1 MMRISVKNM
10 TRPVFITAIAVMALA
25 VGVISAARSADSQG
39 VVHTATEHVV
49 EIRDFVFVPAVLRV
63 RPGDRITWIN
73 RDIAPH
79 TVTAADESWDSG
91 EMVQGAGYTHT
102 VKAGRTDK
110 YFCGFHPSMTGRLDI
125 RRD

>member
-1 MMRISVKNM
+1 M
-10 TRPVFITAIAVMALA
+10 TSPIANSAKTAFMAAIVAMALV
-25 VGVISAARSADSQG
+25 VGIISPARPGDTQVAARPIAE
-39 VVHTATEHVV
+39 HTV
-49 EIRDFVFVPAVLRV
+49 EIRDFAFVPATLRV

-91 EMVQGAGYTHT
+91 EMAQGAVYTHT
-102 VKAGRTDK
+102 VKAGQTNN
-110 YFCGFHPSMTGRLDI
+110 YFCRFHPSMTARLDI

>member
-1 MMRISVKNM
+1 M
-10 TRPVFITAIAVMALA
+10 TSPIAYTAKTAFMAAIIAMALA
-25 VGVISAARSADSQG
+25 FGVAGPAWPAEQKAASQTTT
-39 VVHTATEHVV
+39 HTV
-49 EIRDFVFVPAVLRV
+49 EIRDFAFVPATLRV

-91 EMVQGAGYTHT
+91 EMAQGARYTHT
-102 VKAGRTDK
+102 VTAGQTND
-110 YFCGFHPSMTGRLDI
+110 YFCRFHPSMKAGLDT

>member
-1 MMRISVKNM
+1 MRNSVYETARPAFMM
-10 TRPVFITAIAVMALA
+10 AIAIMALV
-25 VGVISAARSADSQG
+25 VGVISRVQSEERRIAVRP
-39 VVHTATEHVV
+39 ATEHVV
-49 EIRDFVFVPAVLRV
+49 EIRDFAFVPATLRV

-91 EMVQGAGYTHT
+91 EMAQGATYTHT
-102 VKAGRTDK
+102 VKADQTDK
-110 YFCGFHPSMTGRLDI
+110 YFCRFHPSMSARLDI